1 MKKITLFIVLLSF
14 CFSLFS
20 QTQTHNEDDYSVQY
34 PVNWKFINDDL
45 GLGMIFLI
53 SLDSDDR
60 MKSAGV
66 SLMALDAEDS
76 NWSVEKFGEK
86 NLKTLRK
93 SVGNFSLLS
102 SGMKRDN
109 TLNYKEFYEIVY
121 SETTPRGNV
130 VRHKQR
136 YIIKN
141 GLAFVLDLSA
151 IDSNFNNI
159 EGEGTSI
166 MNSYTIK

>member
-1 MKKITLFIVLLSF
+1 MKKITLSFALLSF

-20 QTQTHNEDDYSVQY
+20 QMQTHNEDDYSIQY
-34 PVNWKFINDDL
+34 PKNWKFMDDDL
-45 GLGMIFLI
+45 GLGMIFMVA
-53 SLDSDDR
+53 LDTEDK

-76 NWSVEKFGEK
+76 NWSIERFGEK

-93 SVGNFSLLS
+93 SINNFILLS

-109 TLNYKEFYEIVY
+109 TLNYKEYYEIVY
-121 SETTPRGNV
+121 SETTPRGNT

-141 GLAFVLDLSA
+141 GFAFVLDLSA
-151 IDSNFNNI
+151 IDTNFNNI